1 MAIMS
6 PMTRR
11 HIGVMETASA
21 AAAAADAHSLDLN
34 ASAPSAECVYASAA
48 TGHGSISVV
57 LQVGTVGLQVLR
69 QDGGSK
75 GSSTAPTDGSLL
87 RPLRT
92 LAISGIQSTEVVAVR
107 AVPLTGG
114 HPSAL
119 VVEYRDGTAFTR
131 LEKIFCFME
140 TEEANRINNCLT
152 SQLKQVR
159 THQLKRAILVLLA
172 T

>member
-1 MAIMS
+1 MS

-11 HIGVMETASA
+11 RVGVMETASA
-21 AAAAADAHSLDLN
+21 AAAAADAHCLDRS

-48 TGHGSISVV
+48 TGHGSVSVV
-57 LQVGTVGLQVLR
+57 LQVGTVGLQVLQ
-69 QDGGSK
+69 QDGG
-75 GSSTAPTDGSLL
+75 GRGVATPTDGSLL

-92 LAISGIQSTEVVAVR
+92 LAMSGIQSTEVVAVR

-114 HPSAL
+114 NPSAL

-131 LEKIFCFME
+131 HEKIFCFMA

-159 THQLKRAILVLLA
+159 AHQLPRAPSFCW
-172 T
+172 